1 MKIRFQADA
10 DFNQRIVRAVLR
22 RQPAID
28 FKTADEGQ
36 IRDLNDPDVLSA
48 AASEGRIVVTHDR
61 STMPVHF
68 AGFTGIQKSP
78 GVFILSQ
85 DLPLNVAVEELI
97 TIWEASDAE
106 EWTNTIQFLPL

>member
-10 DFNQRIVRAVLR
+10 DFNQQIVRAVLR

-28 FKTADEGQ
+28 FQTADEGQ
-36 IRDLNDPDVLSA
+36 IRDLNDLDVLTA

-68 AGFTGIQKSP
+68 ANFTARKDSP

-97 TIWEASDAE
+97 TIWEASEAE
-106 EWTNTIQFLPL
+106 EWINTIQYLPL